1 MWRLPTAGLD
11 KQCMQCTVNVQM
23 SLKRTHLCTPLP
35 PLPIVLCIQYL
46 FWQRI
51 FFHNRNRKNPRLP
64 CIDLNVA
71 IIWFKGVFRLRPY
84 AVLENTE
91 EQKRQKMFHTFKLSL
106 ARLNLVK
113 NANRSDFK
121 ISKQILPVGSLI
133 MSLRFVS
140 NLEFARQL
148 K

>member
-1 MWRLPTAGLD
+1 ME
-11 KQCMQCTVNVQM
+11 
-23 SLKRTHLCTPLP
+23 
-35 PLPIVLCIQYL
+35 
-46 FWQRI
+46 
-51 FFHNRNRKNPRLP
+51 
-64 CIDLNVA
+64 

-84 AVLENTE
+84 EVLENTE